1 MRESK
6 DKTMEF
12 ITYSP
17 EETMAVGGKLA
28 GYLNK
33 GDIILLNGTLGAGKT
48 HFVKGL
54 AKGLGIADHVT
65 SPTFTIENIYRG
77 TDYTLNHFDVYRV
90 NDEAEIL
97 DLGFEEAIYSD
108 AISVIEWSDLI
119 PGILPNEF
127 IRVDITAD
135 GVDEGK
141 RTIRIAWSKG
151 QNFAKEG
158 L

>member
-1 MRESK
+1 M
-6 DKTMEF
+6 
-12 ITYSP
+12 
-17 EETMAVGGKLA
+17 
-28 GYLNK
+28 
-33 GDIILLNGTLGAGKT
+33 
-48 HFVKGL
+48 
-54 AKGLGIADHVT
+54 
-65 SPTFTIENIYRG
+65 
-77 TDYTLNHFDVYRV
+77 NHFDVYRV